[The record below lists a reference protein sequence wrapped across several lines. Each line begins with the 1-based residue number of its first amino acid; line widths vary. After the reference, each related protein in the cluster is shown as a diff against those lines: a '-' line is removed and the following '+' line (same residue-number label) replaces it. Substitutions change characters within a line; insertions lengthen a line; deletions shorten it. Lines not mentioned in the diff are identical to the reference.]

1 MNNLEFY
8 KEEINDIRISYYN
21 KETSAAED
29 LGLALL
35 EVHDKYAPMSTDV
48 LDWLNHEYQ
57 ILTEEE
63 WEYLDNVIEPFRNKI
78 IHISKYNTPNDTEYI
93 TIAYRTIRG
102 GNNSVFTLPEFESG
116 IMYKCLELNKH
127 YTLAELGLEKVEVC
141 TSKYDY

>member
-1 MNNLEFY
+1 MTNLEFY
-8 KEEINDIRISYYN
+8 KEEINDIRISGYN

-35 EVHDKYAPMSTDV
+35 EVCQKYAPRNTDV
-48 LDWLNHEYQ
+48 LDWLNCVYQ

-63 WEYLDNVIEPFRNKI
+63 YEYLDNVIEPFRNKV

-102 GNNSVFTLPEFESG
+102 NDSVFTLPEFESG
-116 IMYKCLELNKH
+116 AMYKCLELNKH
-127 YTLAELGLEKVEVC
+127 YTLAELGLERVEV
-141 TSKYDY
+141 KEYDY